1 MATVVEVLT
10 SKPSVKSATLKFST
24 GELSDLK
31 VYITEYYKK
40 NYGGAYY
47 ERYRNQDS
55 MYKTVVSAL
64 EGTGHSSVTKVADA
78 VVAPF

>member
-10 SKPSVKSATLKFST
+10 NKPSVKSVTLKFST

-31 VYITEYYKK
+31 AYITEYYKK
-40 NYGGAYY
+40 NYGTPYY

-64 EGTGHSSVTKVADA
+64 DGTGHSSVTKVESPA
-78 VVAPF
+78 VF